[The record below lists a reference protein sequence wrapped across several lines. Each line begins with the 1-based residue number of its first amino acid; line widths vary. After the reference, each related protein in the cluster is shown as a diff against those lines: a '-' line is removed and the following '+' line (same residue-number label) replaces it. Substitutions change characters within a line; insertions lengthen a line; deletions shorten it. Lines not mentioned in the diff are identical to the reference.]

1 MQAHEHEGDA
11 RRIHAVVWVDRP
23 GQRAILLG
31 QGDET
36 MKTIATEAR
45 KSMVRLFGGRVH
57 LEVWVR
63 VKKGWADDDATL
75 AKLGF

>member
-1 MQAHEHEGDA
+1 
-11 RRIHAVVWVDRP
+11 
-23 GQRAILLG
+23 
-31 QGDET
+31 

-45 KSMVRLFGGRVH
+45 KSMVRLFGGSVH